1 VVEAMSTAGIS
12 KLNILI
18 TGASGFV
25 GRALMK
31 RLQADQWFSVRAAV
45 RSLSRLDQTAGAVI
59 ETGDLGSVVDW
70 QTALQGIDVVVHLAA
85 RAHMMQDT
93 TANPL
98 AEHRKINV
106 EGTLNVAR
114 QAQNAGVKRFIF
126 LSTIKVNG
134 EQTPLGRP
142 FRAEDNPSPVDAY
155 AISKREAEDG
165 LRELCSNSTMD
176 FVIIRPPL
184 VYGPGVKGNF
194 LTLLRWLDKGLP
206 LPLASIHNKRSLV
219 AVDNLVDLIITCI
232 DHPAAANQT
241 FLVSD
246 SEDLSTPELLK
257 RTAAAIG
264 TRVYLLRAPVG
275 LLHFAAQCFGKTA
288 AIHRLCGSLQ
298 LDIRKTCEQ
307 LGWHPPV
314 DVDQALHTTAQY
326 YLEARK

>member
-1 VVEAMSTAGIS
+1 MNNVHLSSIKV
-12 KLNILI
+12 LV
-18 TGASGFV
+18 TGANGFI
-25 GRALMK
+25 GRPLCAALIK
-31 RLQADQWFSVRAAV
+31 KQ
-45 RSLSRLDQTAGAVI
+45 
-59 ETGDLGSVVDW
+59 GSVKAAARISGDTIANMETIPIGSIDGTTDW
-70 QTALQGIDVVVHLAA
+70 SRALQGVKVVVHLAA
-85 RAHMMQDT
+85 RAHKLRDH
-93 TANPL
+93 ADAPL
-98 AEHRKINV
+98 AEYRKVNV
-106 EGTLNVAR
+106 DGTLNLAR
-114 QAQNAGVKRFIF
+114 QALQAGVKRFIF
-126 LSTIKVNG
+126 ISTIKVNG
-134 EQTPLGRP
+134 EQTPLGSP
-142 FRAEDNPSPVDAY
+142 FRAEDHPSPVDAY

-264 TRVYLLRAPVG
+264 TRVFLLRAPVG

-288 AIHRLCGSLQ
+288 AVHRLCGSLQ